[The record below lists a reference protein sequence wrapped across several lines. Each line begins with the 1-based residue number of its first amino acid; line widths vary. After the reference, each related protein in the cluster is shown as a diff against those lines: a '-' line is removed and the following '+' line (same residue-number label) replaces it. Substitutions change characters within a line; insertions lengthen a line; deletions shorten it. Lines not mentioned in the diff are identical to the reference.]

1 MFLLLQVFLK
11 KIFYELSDAEN
22 LDYGLEERW
31 RVSGWLNAMRAV
43 DQGCREGGVDY
54 HYTITHD
61 TAMVK
66 RQS

>member
-31 RVSGWLNAMRAV
+31 RVSGWLKATRAV
-43 DQGCREGGVDY
+43 VKEELI
-54 HYTITHD
+54 IT
-61 TAMVK
+61 T
-66 RQS
+66 QSRRTQPG